1 MISLDIKNIYIKM
14 VFEERLEYL
23 KKIIKEQKEIKK
35 DAVDKANEHLGLVNT
50 VVEMEEIKKEAH
62 KQMLE
67 QKIDTKI
74 QPKLEPNPN
83 QLQIED
89 QNHIKTFEPMITDI
103 ADDVIK
109 LGICPI
115 FQRNTFRNKENSLSI
130 NNTKFIMKE
139 NNDGRKWLTPFND
152 ADKDKKDVRGWE
164 FTEDLNKLIYGHGT
178 GDEPYDLR
186 KAYLD
191 LLKEAKAPKNSTYYQ
206 KIRGE
211 GEERIEGYGYEL
223 GDELGDELE
232 DEDQEY
238 IHFMPD
244 NPILLFIELRKLLA
258 AKKAGHDNT
267 YNQVNA
273 ILKRLMERKIITPD
287 RYKKILNKHYS

>member
-1 MISLDIKNIYIKM
+1 M
-14 VFEERLEYL
+14 
-23 KKIIKEQKEIKK
+23 
-35 DAVDKANEHLGLVNT
+35 
-50 VVEMEEIKKEAH
+50 
-62 KQMLE
+62 KQ
-67 QKIDTKI
+67 
-74 QPKLEPNPN
+74 
-83 QLQIED
+83 
-89 QNHIKTFEPMITDI
+89 
-103 ADDVIK
+103 
-109 LGICPI
+109 
-115 FQRNTFRNKENSLSI
+115 NS
-130 NNTKFIMKE
+130 
-139 NNDGRKWLTPFND
+139 DGRKWLIPFND

-178 GDEPYDLR
+178 GDEPYELR

-191 LLKEAKAPKNSTYYQ
+191 LLKEAKASRISKYYQ

-211 GEERIEGYGYEL
+211 GENKIEGYGY
-223 GDELGDELE
+223 DLE
-232 DEDQEY
+232 DEEQEY

-287 RYKKILNKHYS
+287 RYKKILKKHY